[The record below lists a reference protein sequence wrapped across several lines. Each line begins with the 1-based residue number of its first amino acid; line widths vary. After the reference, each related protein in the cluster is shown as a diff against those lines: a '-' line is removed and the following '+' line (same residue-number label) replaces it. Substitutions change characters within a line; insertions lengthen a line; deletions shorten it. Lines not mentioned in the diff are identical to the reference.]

1 MNDIQFDYLDT
12 VDNPLDRVEDVMNAN
27 NWIFSRVNDEEL
39 MVQITGK
46 CCGYNLFFIWQ
57 EEMNALQFCAQY
69 DFAINDGQI
78 SKAASVLMNINEKLW
93 MGHFEI
99 PSDTKI
105 PAFRHTCLYRGMQRT
120 SAADLEDLV
129 EIALAQCEKHYAAF
143 YILSHA
149 NDSARDINDNY
160 LSLALMETIGES

>member
-1 MNDIQFDYLDT
+1 M
-12 VDNPLDRVEDVMNAN
+12 
-27 NWIFSRVNDEEL
+27 S
-39 MVQITGK
+39 
-46 CCGYNLFFIWQ
+46 
-57 EEMNALQFCAQY
+57 
-69 DFAINDGQI
+69 
-78 SKAASVLMNINEKLW
+78 INEKLW
-93 MGHFEI
+93 MGHFEV

-149 NDSARDINDNY
+149 NDSRQINDQN